1 MFTKKEFKMELKRN
15 YQSMRLL
22 RLKFVRNIKSD
33 RIFIGKDLF
42 NSKKLTIGR
51 IATNLSLFLY
61 FT

>member
-1 MFTKKEFKMELKRN
+1 MFKKKEFKMELRKN

>member
-1 MFTKKEFKMELKRN
+1 MFKKKEFKMELRKN

-33 RIFIGKDLF
+33 KIFIGKDLF

>member
-33 RIFIGKDLF
+33 KIFIGKDLF

-51 IATNLSLFLY
+51 IATNLSLFLH